1 MSGIFEI
8 DAWAHPPGQPA
19 TPFALLI
26 EGPERY
32 CESRFVCYVTCKF
45 LKLNR
50 TAIYSSLESD
60 GVAMGLH
67 FVRAYP
73 DGLDVELQDD
83 DGNPVV
89 LGRMS
94 FPSDQPE

>member
-1 MSGIFEI
+1 
-8 DAWAHPPGQPA
+8 
-19 TPFALLI
+19 
-26 EGPERY
+26 
-32 CESRFVCYVTCKF
+32 
-45 LKLNR
+45 LNR

-67 FVRAYP
+67 FVRAYL
-73 DGLDVELQDD
+73 DGLDVELRDD

-94 FPSDQPE
+94 FPSDQPK